1 MASSGRDWLSNLP
14 LQTMAASSSSRSAT
28 RRAEMP
34 TDLAVYSVENF
45 EPRPPQELVCTVC
58 RGVYREPVECPC
70 RHVFCSICIHGWLA
84 HSASPGSGSCPLC
97 RREMTVSQVVPVVP
111 LVNNMIAHLTVR
123 CPNREAGCI
132 AKMTLESVNHHLET
146 CEFNRALCPDCGA
159 QMRASELSSHQLE
172 QCSKRLVRCTRGCCF
187 SLLAERQRDHN
198 CIYEMRNYISS
209 LEQTRDMLRH
219 QLDHTLQCLSRL
231 QRQIRELAVRVEACA
246 VRVRELGAA
255 PSAQRA
261 HMRAEGPP
269 KTSRLVTYRSHLTK
283 ESRLPWR
290 EIYGNCSSIR
300 STDTPSHLLR
310 LQIPVPDPV
319 APSWDLSTDPDPSLS
334 GLNQEELAEQ
344 CASAFKLF
352 PNDGRTASLFHDTD
366 GSCCQSSF
374 KTCVSTETNGIDG
387 GAFVPPTVPFST
399 GNSAFR
405 PTVPQPY
412 RFTFGAGMT
421 SEPSGIQSV
430 PPFRMPPTLQST
442 STRLSVPTVS
452 EMLAASTPLAATSS
466 AALNETTGG
475 THGSPSVVDLA
486 TERTPELH
494 FDPAVSGSDANE
506 NWYSPPAAWYSVHAD
521 IASSFRAPLIPEFL
535 SERNVDDTDMEYGQL
550 GDGGGY
556 LSSMMRRLWV
566 SGRHRDGSSSPP
578 AE

>member
-1 MASSGRDWLSNLP
+1 MASSGRDWLGNLP

-45 EPRPPQELVCTVC
+45 EPRPPQELVCTVSRC
-58 RGVYREPVECPC
+58 VP
-70 RHVFCSICIHGWLA
+70 
-84 HSASPGSGSCPLC
+84 ASPGSGSCPLC

-159 QMRASELSSHQLE
+159 QMRASELSLHQLE

-209 LEQTRDMLRH
+209 LEQTRDMLRN

-269 KTSRLVTYRSHLTK
+269 K
-283 ESRLPWR
+283 
-290 EIYGNCSSIR
+290 
-300 STDTPSHLLR
+300 
-310 LQIPVPDPV
+310 
-319 APSWDLSTDPDPSLS
+319 
-334 GLNQEELAEQ
+334 
-344 CASAFKLF
+344 
-352 PNDGRTASLFHDTD
+352 
-366 GSCCQSSF
+366 
-374 KTCVSTETNGIDG
+374 
-387 GAFVPPTVPFST
+387 
-399 GNSAFR
+399 
-405 PTVPQPY
+405 
-412 RFTFGAGMT
+412 
-421 SEPSGIQSV
+421 
-430 PPFRMPPTLQST
+430 ST

>member
-1 MASSGRDWLSNLP
+1 MASSGRDWFSNLP
-14 LQTMAASSSSRSAT
+14 LQTTAASSSSRSAT

-111 LVNNMIAHLTVR
+111 IVNNMIAHLTVR

-255 PSAQRA
+255 PSAQRV
-261 HMRAEGPP
+261 HVRTEGPP
-269 KTSRLVTYRSHLTK
+269 KTSRLMTYRSQLSK

-290 EIYGNCSSIR
+290 DICGSSNTTR
-300 STDTPSHLLR
+300 SPDTPSHLLR

-319 APSWDLSTDPDPSLS
+319 HPSWDMPADPEASLS
-334 GLNQEELAEQ
+334 DSNQEDLAEQ

-366 GSCCQSSF
+366 GSCCQTGF
-374 KTCVSTETNGIDG
+374 KTSAPTETTNGIDG
-387 GAFVPPTVPFST
+387 GAFIPSTAPT
-399 GNSAFR
+399 GNSTFR
-405 PTVPQPY
+405 PTVSQPY
-412 RFTFGAGMT
+412 RFTFGVAMT
-421 SEPSGIQSV
+421 SEPSGIHSV
-430 PPFRMPPTLQST
+430 PPFRMPPTLQSTST

-452 EMLAASTPLAATSS
+452 EMLAASTPLTVTSS
-466 AALNETTGG
+466 AALNETSGG
-475 THGSPSVVDLA
+475 THSSPSDLA
-486 TERTPELH
+486 TERAPELH
-494 FDPAVSGSDANE
+494 FNTTVSGSDASE
-506 NWYSPPAAWYSVHAD
+506 GWYSPPAAWYSLHAEV
-521 IASSFRAPLIPEFL
+521 ASSIRAPLHPGYMTP
-535 SERNVDDTDMEYGQL
+535 RNVDDADMEYGQL
-550 GDGGGY
+550 SDGGGH

-566 SGRHRDGSSSPP
+566 GGRHHDGSNSPP